1 MTTDSKNVKTANHSS
16 HLDLPYPSIKVGAV
30 IALWV
35 VLVGHFLE
43 VIPLQST
50 SGKIP
55 LGTLMF
61 IFITWG
67 LSLLLFYPFFNV
79 EEKYRTLKENNRRDW
94 LFLLLINSLAAVSIP
109 FISFVF
115 YNNIM
120 YK

>member
-35 VLVGHFLE
+35 ALVVRFLDF
-43 VIPLQST
+43 IPFQST
-50 SGKIP
+50 DSENPWGALI
-55 LGTLMF
+55 F
-61 IFITWG
+61 IFITWL

-94 LFLLLINSLAAVSIP
+94 FFLLLINSLAAVSIP
-109 FISFVF
+109 FISFVLLP
-115 YNNIM
+115 IGD
-120 YK
+120 K